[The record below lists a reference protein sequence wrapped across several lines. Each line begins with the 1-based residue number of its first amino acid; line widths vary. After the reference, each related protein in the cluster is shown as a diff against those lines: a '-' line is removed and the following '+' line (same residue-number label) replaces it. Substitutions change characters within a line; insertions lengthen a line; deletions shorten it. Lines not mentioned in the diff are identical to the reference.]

1 MLRADSINRL
11 SFDLSVIGTAAN
23 PASVRCVLGSNPT
36 ASFDARRGN
45 GDAWVCDIDLP
56 LFLEASEIP
65 FKIEVLINGRLFT
78 PLSTTLKVDRTPK
91 IESQVHEP
99 EVEETEVPEPVQV
112 AVPPE
117 VVPEEAPAPV
127 VPEPVKTPEP
137 VVETKED
144 EKKKVAEALAKIF
157 ETTPVV
163 NTPPKKTGSMFAQID
178 EMAGPAKVAPPP
190 APALKIK
197 PKRRVSIPESRPSKV
212 VVHVTKGPVVYK

>member
-11 SFDLSVIGTAAN
+11 TFDLSVIGTASN
-23 PASVRCVLGSNPT
+23 PASVRCVLGSNPS

-56 LFLEASEIP
+56 LFLEASEVP

-91 IESQVHEP
+91 IEAQVHEP

-112 AVPPE
+112 SVEPE

-127 VPEPVKTPEP
+127 EPEPVEAEP
-137 VVETKED
+137 VVDTNEE
-144 EKKKVAEALAKIF
+144 EEKKVAEALTKIF
-157 ETTPVV
+157 ETTPIVK
-163 NTPPKKTGSMFAQID
+163 PAPKKTGSVFAQ
-178 EMAGPAKVAPPP
+178 
-190 APALKIK
+190 
-197 PKRRVSIPESRPSKV
+197 
-212 VVHVTKGPVVYK
+212 